1 MTLKITPC
9 IVMSGNAKEAVHFY
23 EKELEAEVLNIQT
36 YGEMPIPCPEALK
49 NSVAN
54 AILKI
59 GESDLM
65 LFDAPIQS
73 NPIMDKDFQQNTPNY
88 EHKKVEVTINL
99 SIDSV
104 EKTKR
109 IFNSLQQDGH
119 VIAPL
124 EAVPFSPAFGTVTDK
139 FGVTFILITQK

>member
-9 IVMSGNAKEAVHFY
+9 IVMSGNALEAVHFY

-73 NPIMDKDFQQNTPNY
+73 NPIMDKVNKPNY
-88 EHKKVEVTINL
+88 ENKKVEVTINL
-99 SIDSV
+99 SIDSI

>member
-23 EKELEAEVLNIQT
+23 ERELEAVVLTMQT

-73 NPIMDKDFQQNTPNY
+73 NPVMDKESKQNTPNY
-88 EHKKVEVTINL
+88 ENKKVEVTINL

>member
-23 EKELEAEVLNIQT
+23 ERELEAEVLNVQT

-59 GESDLM
+59 GESELI

-73 NPIMDKDFQQNTPNY
+73 NPNKDFQQNTPNY
-88 EHKKVEVTINL
+88 ENKKVEVTINL

-119 VIAPL
+119 IIAPL

>member
-36 YGEMPIPCPEALK
+36 YGDMPIPCPEALK

-73 NPIMDKDFQQNTPNY
+73 NPNIDNDFQQNAPQNR
-88 EHKKVEVTINL
+88 KVEVTINL

-104 EKTKR
+104 ENTKR

>member
-23 EKELEAEVLNIQT
+23 ERELEAEVLNLQT
-36 YGEMPIPCPEALK
+36 YGEMPNPCPEALK

-73 NPIMDKDFQQNTPNY
+73 NTNKDFQQNAPNY
-88 EHKKVEVTINL
+88 ENKKVEVTINL

>member
-23 EKELEAEVLNIQT
+23 ERELEAEILNMQT

-65 LFDAPIQS
+65 LFDAPMI
-73 NPIMDKDFQQNTPNY
+73 PVTDKDSQQNTPNY
-88 EHKKVEVTINL
+88 ENKKVEVTINL

>member
-1 MTLKITPC
+1 MTMKVTPC
-9 IVMSGNAKEAVHFY
+9 IVMSGNAKEAVYFY
-23 EKELEAEVLNIQT
+23 EKELEATILNLQS

-59 GESDLM
+59 GESEIM

-73 NPIMDKDFQQNTPNY
+73 NSMEDYDCEQEKIAQ
-88 EHKKVEVTINL
+88 KKVEVTINL
-99 SIDSV
+99 SIDHV
-104 EKTKR
+104 EKTRR
-109 IFNSLQQDGH
+109 IFNSLQQGGN

-124 EAVPFSPAFGTVTDK
+124 ESVPFSPAFGTVRDK
-139 FGVTFILITQK
+139 FGVTFILVTQK